1 MTRTRMIG
9 WTAMAV
15 CVLGYA
21 GFAVA
26 LVAARLDHINTAQA
40 MMLGGV
46 AALIGEI
53 GLWIAAGCLGLTL
66 FKRRRALFDRL
77 MTRHR
82 KPSSPV

>member
-1 MTRTRMIG
+1 MTRTRLIG

-26 LVAARLDHINTAQA
+26 LVAGRLDHIDRTQA
-40 MMLGGV
+40 LMFGGL

-53 GLWIAAGCLGLTL
+53 GLWIAAGCLGLTM

-77 MTRHR
+77 MSHRR
-82 KPSSPV
+82 KPTAPV

>member
-1 MTRTRMIG
+1 
-9 WTAMAV
+9 MAV

-26 LVAARLDHINTAQA
+26 LVAGRLDYIDMTQA
-40 MMLGGV
+40 LVFGGV

-53 GLWIAAGCLGLTL
+53 GLWVAAGCLGLTL

-77 MTRHR
+77 MSRRREPT
-82 KPSSPV
+82 SPV